1 MTGKMRRAG
10 SILLAAAMTL
20 SVTFSGGN
28 IVYADGDTI
37 TISGVEDL
45 ERLAK
50 NCKLDT
56 WSQGKTVVLAG
67 DLDLADSD
75 FKSIP
80 TFGGTFDG
88 GGHTISG
95 LTFDGDGSNEG
106 FFRYVQESAT
116 VKNLHIEGTL
126 TPTGTK
132 KNIGG
137 VAGSNSGQIL
147 SCTFNGTIDA
157 QTNVGGIAGINE
169 ESGSIYNASASGSIT
184 GTHST
189 GGVVGRNLGQIINC
203 SNEAEVNTGEQEE
216 GTTLSDLN
224 VDTNLNQI
232 ASSEEKTEILNTT
245 TDTGGICGYSS
256 GTVQNCTN
264 EGKVGYPH
272 IGYNVGGVA
281 GRSAG

>member
-1 MTGKMRRAG
+1 MTGKMRHAAG
-10 SILLAAAMTL
+10 GLLAAVMTL
-20 SVTFSGGN
+20 SLTFSHGVPV
-28 IVYADGDTI
+28 VYADGENI
-37 TISGVEDL
+37 TVASVEEL
-45 ERLAK
+45 EELAK
-50 NCKLDT
+50 SCKLDT
-56 WSQGKTVVLAG
+56 WSQGKTVTLTA
-67 DLDLADSD
+67 DLDLTGSD
-75 FKSIP
+75 FTSLP

-116 VKNLHIEGTL
+116 VKDLHIEGTL
-126 TPTGTK
+126 TPTGSK

-137 VAGSNSGQIL
+137 VAGSNRGQIL
-147 SCTFNGTIDA
+147 SCTFAGTIDA
-157 QTNVGGIAGINE
+157 QTNVGGIVGINE
-169 ESGSIYNASASGSIT
+169 ETGSIYSSSVSGSIS

-245 TDTGGICGYSS
+245 TDTGGICG
-256 GTVQNCTN
+256 
-264 EGKVGYPH
+264 
-272 IGYNVGGVA
+272 
-281 GRSAG
+281 